1 MGDGNLKQGDEERD
15 VPRRHGPGG
24 PPRTVIKAAMQY
36 SHEQGLTPRVLNAPG
51 DLRAD
56 LTRQLGESY
65 GTS

>member
-36 SHEQGLTPRVLNAPG
+36 SHEHGLTPRVRTPQEIYAPTLL
-51 DLRAD
+51 D
-56 LTRQLGESY
+56 S
-65 GTS
+65 

>member
-36 SHEQGLTPRVLNAPG
+36 SHEQGLTPRVLTPQEIYAPTLL
-51 DLRAD
+51 D
-56 LTRQLGESY
+56 S
-65 GTS
+65 